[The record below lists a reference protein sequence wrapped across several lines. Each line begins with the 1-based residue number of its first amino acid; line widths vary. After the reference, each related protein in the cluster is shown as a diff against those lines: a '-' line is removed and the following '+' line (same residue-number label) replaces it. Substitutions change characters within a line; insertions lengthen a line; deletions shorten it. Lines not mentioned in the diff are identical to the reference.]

1 MRRSSANFGFQPPIL
16 RKMNKWYLYCP
27 SYQRDLRKKIDWNV
41 AHSFSLAIPFSQ
53 ALFLS
58 SFSLVIKIQKKYA
71 WVGWSWASFS
81 ITLTPMILCLQYVK
95 EGIKKFQT
103 LLHNPYVPFTWP
115 VAELVAVD
123 RSTKSHFLVS
133 SIGKKTLIWGKKK
146 NFKKNFSWPFYL
158 PPPPFSCRFFFLHIW
173 TFKVLCNHIK

>member
-1 MRRSSANFGFQPPIL
+1 
-16 RKMNKWYLYCP
+16 MNKWHLYCP
-27 SYQRDLRKKIDWNV
+27 SCQRDLRKKIDWNV

-133 SIGKKTLIWGKKK
+133 SIGKKNINLREGKKFQKKK
-146 NFKKNFSWPFYL
+146 NFHGLFIS
-158 PPPPFSCRFFFLHIW
+158 PPPIFVQIFFYIFGLLKLSATI
-173 TFKVLCNHIK
+173 